1 MQGILLKKLMKNTA
15 LVTGAEGFIGSHLV
29 RSLQAKGW
37 RVIGTF
43 SLQGSGTIPKSPNV
57 EFVRCDLRSGQRVG
71 QVLTEYQPTHVFHL
85 AAQSLPTLS
94 WEDPVGTFESNIMG
108 SLHLF
113 EAVRHMKRPPVVVSA
128 CSSAEY
134 GHVPAS
140 AIPVTEDQPLQPLHP
155 YGISKVCLD
164 LLAREYFLDYK
175 IPAVNLRLFNTTGP
189 GKTDDAPSDFVRQ
202 LVRIK
207 KGQQPPIIEVGN
219 LKPRRAFLDVNDTV
233 RGFHLAAL
241 KGKRGEAYNL
251 CAPQTHEMGELL
263 NLAIRLS
270 GVTPEIRPAPHLMR
284 PSDEKIIFG
293 STEKFRKDTG
303 WKPKRSI
310 EQTLASMLEF
320 WDRVPCKAGDRTQ
333 TVQKMRWA
341 GI

>member
-1 MQGILLKKLMKNTA
+1 MTYSA
-15 LVTGAEGFIGSHLV
+15 VVTGAEGFIGSHLV
-29 RSLQAKGW
+29 RFLHAEEW
-37 RVIGTF
+37 NVIGTF
-43 SLQGSGTIPKSPNV
+43 CNQRPTPVPKSEGM
-57 EFVRCDLRSGQRVG
+57 EFVRCDLRNGQRVA
-71 QVLTEYQPTHVFHL
+71 QILEKYQPTHIFHL
-85 AAQSLPTLS
+85 GAQSLPTLS

-113 EAVRHMKRPPVVVSA
+113 EAVRSMKHSPVVVSA

-134 GHVPAS
+134 GHVDPS
-140 AIPVTEDQPLQPLHP
+140 AVPVKEDHPLLPLHP

-175 IPAVNLRLFNTTGP
+175 VPAVNLRLFNTTGP

-207 KGQQPPIIEVGN
+207 KGLQPPVIEVGN

-233 RGFHLAAL
+233 RGFYLAAL

-251 CAPQTHEMGELL
+251 CAAETHEIGELL
-263 NLAIRLS
+263 HTAIRLS
-270 GVTPEIRPAPHLMR
+270 GVAPEIRLASNLMR

-293 STEKFRKDTG
+293 GTDKFRKDTG
-303 WKPKRSI
+303 WKPERTI
-310 EQTLASMLEF
+310 EQTLASMIEF
-320 WDRVPCKAGDRTQ
+320 WERMPGEESRSSEG
-333 TVQKMRWA
+333 VQKMRWA
-341 GI
+341 GIGYTADKMA